1 MLAVS
6 AFGKVTAIPS
16 ELDHPFLICTGKAG
30 LNMDCLQIQAAAR
43 AYRVYFTKTNDS
55 PTDYLIDHS
64 IIMYLIDP
72 KGNFVT
78 FFGKNY
84 TAEQLA
90 ASIGKYVEESGAG

>member
-1 MLAVS
+1 MQV
-6 AFGKVTAIPS
+6 
-16 ELDHPFLICTGKAG
+16 
-30 LNMDCLQIQAAAR
+30 QAAAR
-43 AYRVYFTKTNDS
+43 AYRVYYTKTNDS

-84 TAEQLA
+84 TTEQLA
-90 ASIGKYVEESGAG
+90 ASIGKYVKEAGAG